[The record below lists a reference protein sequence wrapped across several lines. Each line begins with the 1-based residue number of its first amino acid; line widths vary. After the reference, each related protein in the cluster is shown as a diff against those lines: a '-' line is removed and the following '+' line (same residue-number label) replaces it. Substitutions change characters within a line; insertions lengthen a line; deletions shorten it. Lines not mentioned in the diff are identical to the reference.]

1 MSVQPAPTRILDPL
15 QSVLAHLGPGM
26 YGTYEGLC
34 MHLWHSPTVPTS
46 VKEGLRYLSA
56 VSIGCSYC
64 VTVRERD
71 RAGVRLLNDDFY
83 ARVGAGEPNWEQ
95 LVDAPWHNV
104 FAMAEEVLA
113 DHAVPDDALQRARD
127 GGLTDG
133 QIVEAIF
140 FMLLIGASHR
150 FSAAFGVEASCA
162 LPTRLQSSGDAAT

>member
-1 MSVQPAPTRILDPL
+1 VTLQPASSRILDPL

-34 MHLWHSPTVPTS
+34 MHLWHSPAVPTW

-64 VTVRERD
+64 ITVREQD
-71 RAGVRLLNDDFY
+71 TAGSRLLSDDFY
-83 ARVGAGEPNWEQ
+83 GRIGAGERNWEE
-95 LVDAPWHNV
+95 LVEAPWPVV

-113 DHAVPDDALQRARD
+113 DRPVSDDSLERARAE
-127 GGLTDG
+127 GLTEE

-162 LPTRLQSSGDAAT
+162 LPTRLQSSTDTAT

>member
-34 MHLWHSPTVPTS
+34 MHLWHSPTVPTW

-71 RAGVRLLNDDFY
+71 TAGARLLSDDFY
-83 ARVGAGEPNWEQ
+83 GRVGAGERSWDE
-95 LVDAPWHNV
+95 LVEAPWHLV

-113 DHAVPDDALQRARD
+113 DRPVSDDLLQRASD
-127 GGLTDG
+127 AGLTDG
-133 QIVEAIF
+133 PTVEAIF
-140 FMLLIGASHR
+140 FMLVIGASHR

-162 LPTRLQSSGDAAT
+162 LPTRLQSSGDATT

>member
-1 MSVQPAPTRILDPL
+1 MSMQPAPTRVLDPL

-34 MHLWHSPTVPTS
+34 MHLWHSPTVPTW

-71 RAGVRLLNDDFY
+71 TAGTRLLGDDFY
-83 ARVGAGEPNWEQ
+83 GRVGDGERNWAE
-95 LVDAPWHNV
+95 LVEAPWHVV
-104 FAMAEEVLA
+104 FAIAEDVLA
-113 DHAVPDDALQRARD
+113 ECPVPDDALRRARA

-133 QIVEAIF
+133 QVVEAIF

-150 FSAAFGVEASCA
+150 FSAAFGVEAACA
-162 LPTRLQSSGDAAT
+162 LPTRLQSSGDAST

>member
-1 MSVQPAPTRILDPL
+1 VSIQPAQTRVLDPL

-34 MHLWHSPTVPTS
+34 MHLWHSPTVPTW

-71 RAGVRLLNDDFY
+71 VAGTRLLSDDFY
-83 ARVGAGEPNWEQ
+83 SGVGAGERNWEE
-95 LVDAPWHNV
+95 LVGAPWHLV
-104 FAMAEEVLA
+104 FAIAGEVLA
-113 DHAVPDDALQRARD
+113 DRPVPDAVLQRARD

-140 FMLLIGASHR
+140 FLLLIGASHR

-162 LPTRLQSSGDAAT
+162 LPTRVQSSGDATT

>member
-1 MSVQPAPTRILDPL
+1 
-15 QSVLAHLGPGM
+15 M

-34 MHLWHSPTVPTS
+34 MHLWHSPTVPTW

-71 RAGVRLLNDDFY
+71 TAGVRLLNDDFY
-83 ARVGAGEPNWEQ
+83 SQVGAGERNWEQ
-95 LVDAPWHNV
+95 RVEEPWHSV
-104 FAMAEEVLA
+104 FAIAEEVLA
-113 DHAVPDDALQRARD
+113 DRVVTEDAMQRARD

-162 LPTRLQSSGDAAT
+162 LPTRLQSTGGAAT

>member
-1 MSVQPAPTRILDPL
+1 VSVQPAPTRILDPL

-34 MHLWHSPTVPTS
+34 MHLWHSPTVPAR

-71 RAGVRLLNDDFY
+71 TAGARLLSDDFY
-83 ARVGAGEPNWEQ
+83 ARVGAGERNWGE
-95 LVDAPWHNV
+95 LVEPPWHLV
-104 FAMAEEVLA
+104 FAMAQDVLA
-113 DHAVPDDALQRARD
+113 DRSIADNEVQRARD
-127 GGLTDG
+127 VGLSNG

-162 LPTRLQSSGDAAT
+162 LPTRLQSSSDATT